1 MSYLATGILYNPE
14 AVGEKIRELIEP
26 LEIVGPLWDAMVTVA
41 DVYGE
46 CREAPQHLHRLATPI
61 MRKVSHRKEYLELA
75 KGTDIDPNEPGLIG
89 VFLMA
94 LIGQEYIR
102 RTEVRN

>member
-41 DVYGE
+41 EVYGDGP
-46 CREAPQHLHRLATPI
+46 EARQHLRRLAAPI
-61 MRKVSHRKEYLELA
+61 MRKVSHRKEYMELA
-75 KGTDIDPNEPGLIG
+75 KGTGIDPNEPGLIG
-89 VFLMA
+89 VFLLV

-102 RTEVRN
+102 RTEVIN